1 MGAPL
6 IALEDAS
13 KTYTLGGSEFIAL
26 DGVSL
31 SVSKGE
37 FVAVVG
43 PSGCGKS
50 TLLNLVAGIDRPS
63 GGTIE
68 VAGTD
73 VAALT
78 EDETARWRGRVI
90 GVVFQFFQ
98 LLPVLTLEE
107 NVMLPMDFRRVH
119 AKQDRVEV
127 ARELLERVGLA
138 DAAGKLPSQV
148 SGGQQQRAAIAR
160 ALANDPELIVAD
172 EPTGNLDSAN
182 AHAMMDLF
190 IELSERGRTVLMVT
204 HDEEQT
210 QRVDRIVRMR
220 DGRLVPPPPTP

>member
-1 MGAPL
+1 MGPVITL
-6 IALEDAS
+6 VDAR

-31 SVSKGE
+31 SVSRGE

-63 GGTIE
+63 SGSIE

-73 VAALT
+73 VAALS
-78 EDETARWRGRVI
+78 EDETARWRGRVV

-107 NVMLPMDFRRVH
+107 NVMLPMDFRSVH
-119 AKQDRVEV
+119 AKGERAAV
-127 ARELLERVGLA
+127 ARDLLGRVGLA
-138 DAAGKLPSQV
+138 DAAKKLPSQV

-160 ALANDPELIVAD
+160 ARANDPEVLVAD

-182 AHAMMDLF
+182 AQAMMDLF
-190 IELSERGRTVLMVT
+190 VELSERGRTILMVT

-210 QRVDRIVRMR
+210 RRVDRIVRMR
-220 DGRLVPPPPTP
+220 DGRLVQSPPTP

>member
-1 MGAPL
+1 MGPVITL
-6 IALEDAS
+6 VDAR

-31 SVSKGE
+31 SVSRGE

-63 GGTIE
+63 SGSIE

-73 VAALT
+73 VAALS
-78 EDETARWRGRVI
+78 EDETARWRGRVV

-107 NVMLPMDFRRVH
+107 NVMLPKAYRSVH
-119 AKQDRVEV
+119 AKGERAAV
-127 ARELLERVGLA
+127 ARDLLGRVGLA
-138 DAAGKLPSQV
+138 DAAKKLPSQV

-160 ALANDPELIVAD
+160 ALANDPEVLVAD

-182 AHAMMDLF
+182 AQAMMDLF
-190 IELSERGRTVLMVT
+190 VELSERGRTILMVT

-210 QRVDRIVRMR
+210 RRVDRIVRMR
-220 DGRLVPPPPTP
+220 DGRLVQSPPTP